1 MHPTTQVAQ
10 PLEKRTKLL
19 VNLLSG
25 GKAADSQVKFG
36 NFYLIVDGQMGTDV
50 NIPACYR
57 NFLTH
62 LKSKFTTGKGGDS
75 AFKILADGSYVNAYT
90 TIADS
95 FKFIE
100 ESIATAC
107 VNNVRP
113 GTENKSQRTGT
124 ALSGNSK

>member
-1 MHPTTQVAQ
+1 MHPTSQVAQ

-25 GKAADSQVKFG
+25 GKAAGSQVKFG

-75 AFKILADGSYVNAYT
+75 AFKILADGSYVNAYP

-107 VNNVRP
+107 ANSVRP
-113 GTENKSQRTGT
+113 ATDNKS
-124 ALSGNSK
+124 